1 MGRQLVHCSGL
12 VHVCVGSAYWLVA
25 RAFRSVRVRMR
36 ELYHVVV
43 SPVFEFQSRRPA
55 TYVYEG
61 RAGDEERDVQHVK
74 SLGIA

>member
-43 SPVFEFQSRRPA
+43 SPVQSFVTA
-55 TYVYEG
+55 GSVVCSGSIG
-61 RAGDEERDVQHVK
+61 RESTISRHGHR
-74 SLGIA
+74 